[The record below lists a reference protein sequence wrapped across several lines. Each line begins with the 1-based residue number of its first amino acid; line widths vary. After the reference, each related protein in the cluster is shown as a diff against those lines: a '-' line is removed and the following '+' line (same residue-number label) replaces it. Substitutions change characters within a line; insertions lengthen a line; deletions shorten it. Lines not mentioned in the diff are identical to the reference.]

1 MKRAGLVLMLSLVA
15 GAAQASGGP
24 TAGYVAQQCKAEAAP
39 GAAPG
44 ACRAVISSYLDGYRQ
59 GIYRGVI
66 GAFTLD
72 KQNFD
77 SAGAAGAEGFR
88 QRVMPVLA
96 AARKCLEGATPEQIA
111 SAYVA
116 YVEAN
121 PQVAAKGY
129 DTVLQALIADKYCA
143 G

>member
-1 MKRAGLVLMLSLVA
+1 MKRAGLVLLLGLVA
-15 GAAQASGGP
+15 GVAQASGL

-72 KQNFD
+72 QQAFE

-96 AARKCLEGATPEQIA
+96 AARKCLEGATPEQVA
-111 SAYVA
+111 SAYIT
-116 YVEAN
+116 YVETN

-129 DTVLQALIADKYCA
+129 NSVLQALIADKYCA